1 MKKEKNIV
9 NESITMK
16 LTIYGGSFAVLS
28 LVLLG
33 LFFFLINIIEKQ
45 KAKSP
50 TGRVAPFFSTC
61 YWVIFTIMIAA
72 AVAGIT
78 MLIIALV
85 LHLKKSKKIR
95 K

>member
-1 MKKEKNIV
+1 MKKEINIV
-9 NESITMK
+9 NESTTMK

-33 LFFFLINIIEKQ
+33 IFFFLIDTIAKQ

-61 YWVIFTIMIAA
+61 YWLIFGLMIAA

-85 LHLKKSKKIR
+85 LHLKKRKNIR